1 MMYGLMLSGKTPEV
15 DPKNKKR
22 AETYWMYGASTED
35 LAKAWGKDPE
45 VAKLKTCGNCEYFDN
60 RAKTLKELGGEPGM
74 GACTKF
80 KFMCSQEAA
89 CQAWECGP
97 SEKSFF
103 SEEKMGMLE
112 EEDQET

>member
-22 AETYWMYGASTED
+22 AETYWMYGSSTED

-97 SEKSFF
+97 
-103 SEEKMGMLE
+103 EEKMGMLDDDL
-112 EEDQET
+112 EDED